1 MIRTLLLSALVA
13 GALSCGYPTY
23 EVEDDV
29 SRVVGGQEATPNTW
43 PWQVSLQVLSSGRW
57 RHNCG
62 GSLVANNWVLTAAH
76 CLSNYQTY
84 RVLLGA
90 HSLSNPGAGS
100 AAVQVSKLVV
110 HQRWNSQNVGNGYDI
125 ALIKLAS
132 PVTLSKNIQTACLPP
147 AGTILPRN
155 YVCYV
160 TGWGLLQTNG
170 NSPDTLRQG
179 RLLVVD
185 YATCSSASWWGSSVK
200 SSMVCAGGDGVT
212 SSCNGDS
219 GGPLNCRA
227 SNGQWQ
233 VHGIV
238 SFGSS
243 LGCNYPRKPSV
254 FTRVSNYIDWIN
266 SVMAR
271 N

>member
-155 YVCYV
+155 Y
-160 TGWGLLQTNG
+160 
-170 NSPDTLRQG
+170 G